1 MLNSLLLPEVQWM
14 RLYSAILVAMM
25 LIGCDKP
32 PTLEQGMSL
41 YTQSQFG
48 PAASA
53 LQPYAD
59 KGDYRAQL
67 ILGMAYLQKDIK
79 DDAKSAHYL
88 KLAADQG
95 DVDAMYFLGRAY
107 LDGKGVSQNTT
118 VGESYLTK
126 ASEAGSIAALRELG
140 NKHADFYRESN
151 SSVEA
156 LKAIKCYEKAFLLGE
171 GSAALMISSTY
182 GSGSISDKYLAAVW
196 NAVFQLTKTSQKTS
210 DAFRFLPADQKD
222 KAMMDSYAMYSKFSS
237 MKPAKSFLDEVRKY
251 RKHVE

>member
-1 MLNSLLLPEVQWM
+1 M
-14 RLYSAILVAMM
+14 RLYSAVLVALM
-25 LIGCDKP
+25 LVGCDKP

-59 KGDYRAQL
+59 KGDYRALL

-79 DDAKSAHYL
+79 DDAKSAHFF

-107 LDGKGVSQNTT
+107 LDGKGVPQNTT
-118 VGESYLTK
+118 VGDSYLTK

-140 NKHADFYRESN
+140 KRHADLYRVSN

-156 LKAIKCYEKAFLLGE
+156 LKAIQCYEKAFLLGE

-182 GSGSISDKYLAAVW
+182 GSGSIGDKYLAAVW
-196 NAVFQLTKTSQKTS
+196 NAVFQLTKTSQKTT
-210 DAFRFLPADQKD
+210 DAFQLLPVAQRD
-222 KAMMDSYAMYSKFSS
+222 KAMMDSYALYSKYSS
-237 MKPAKSFLDEVRKY
+237 MKPAKSFLYEVRKY
-251 RKHVE
+251 RKPVE

>member
-1 MLNSLLLPEVQWM
+1 M
-14 RLYSAILVAMM
+14 RLYSAVLVALM
-25 LIGCDKP
+25 LVGCDKP

-41 YTQSQFG
+41 YTQSQFA

-59 KGDYRAQL
+59 EGDYRAQL
-67 ILGMAYLQKDIK
+67 ILGMAYLQKDFK
-79 DDAKSAHYL
+79 DDAKSAHYF

-107 LDGKGVSQNTT
+107 LDGKGVPQNITI
-118 VGESYLTK
+118 GENYLTK
-126 ASEAGSIAALRELG
+126 AGEAGSIAALRELG
-140 NKHADFYRESN
+140 NRHADSYRESN

-156 LKAIKCYEKAFLLGE
+156 LKAIQLYEKAFLLRD

-182 GSGSISDKYLAAVW
+182 GSGSISNRYLASVW
-196 NAVFQLTKTSQKTS
+196 NGVFQLTKTSQKTT
-210 DAFRFLPADQKD
+210 DAFQFLPADQKE
-222 KAMMDSYAMYSKFSS
+222 KAMMDSYALYSKFTS

-251 RKHVE
+251 RKPVE

>member
-1 MLNSLLLPEVQWM
+1 M
-14 RLYSAILVAMM
+14 RLYSAVLVAMM
-25 LIGCDKP
+25 LVGCDKP

-67 ILGMAYLQKDIK
+67 ILGMAYLQKDFK
-79 DDAKSAHYL
+79 DDAKSVHYF

-107 LDGKGVSQNTT
+107 LDGKGVPQNTT
-118 VGESYLTK
+118 IGESYLTK

-140 NKHADFYRESN
+140 NRHADFYRESN
-151 SSVEA
+151 SSLEA
-156 LKAIKCYEKAFLLGE
+156 LKAIQYYEKAFLLGE

-182 GSGSISDKYLAAVW
+182 GSGSISDKYSAAVW
-196 NAVFQLTKTSQKTS
+196 NAVFQLTKTSQKTT
-210 DAFRFLPADQKD
+210 DAFQLLPVAQRD
-222 KAMMDSYAMYSKFSS
+222 KAMMDSYALYSKYSS
-237 MKPAKSFLDEVRKY
+237 LKPAKSFLDKVRKY
-251 RKHVE
+251 RKPAE